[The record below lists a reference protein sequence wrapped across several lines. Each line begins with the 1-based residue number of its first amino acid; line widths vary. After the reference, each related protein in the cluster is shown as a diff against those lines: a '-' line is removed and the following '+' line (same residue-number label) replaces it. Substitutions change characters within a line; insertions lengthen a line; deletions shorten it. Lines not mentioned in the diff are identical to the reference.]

1 MTDIIKISGNWIE
14 SPIPTDDSTIDSNEE
29 IKKKALEVC
38 ELINNAKSICD
49 DNKHLHDL
57 FENAHI
63 DLDMIESDLYEKLV
77 NNK

>member
-1 MTDIIKISGNWIE
+1 MTDTIKISSNWIE
-14 SPIPTDDSTIDSNEE
+14 SPISADDSTSDSNEE

-57 FENAHI
+57 FEDAYL
-63 DLDMIESDLYEKLV
+63 DLDIIEHDFYEQLV
-77 NNK
+77 DNK